1 MQGLV
6 SHLRPDDLV
15 ALTTTCQNINS
26 QMRMNEAPVKSNL
39 LTKTLCPGVGLEVR
53 SACHCSCKTRGWHS
67 YSGCGGEGYDVDS
80 RPCIACGVNTC
91 DECRIHV
98 VYQVYME
105 DPGLDN
111 RRWWAGH
118 VLTDAVP
125 IALHPPKAP
134 DGASWNLP
142 PDVMRPHHDQGR
154 FHIPLFVYA
163 LADPEPLDRILD
175 TDLGRYEI
183 IPRGRISLPF
193 DGMKVVGTFNDIAR
207 SREEL
212 VCLSCTKERDVLGSM
227 PCQCTLRKRFLD
239 RWVCIPCHL
248 DEQQRV
254 SEQINTVPIQETH
267 GWRLE
272 IYCRCGI
279 KIKPDEYKRRC
290 TWCDGHIADT
300 YEHEESHEDDDDD
313 VSEAHKNNDDEDD
326 NAGPAP
332 IDSSV
337 GTLIQVDNK
346 DGTSAVYHN
355 GTRISGERLSR
366 GMVLQW
372 AARKGAKLPCQCCT
386 DDCPGGGCSGYYHH
400 HHRHGS
406 SGEESV
412 AGNDPDDRESEGDS
426 EGEGLVGGTLVDFG
440 QDDEDSETEVSTEQ
454 DCEESGPEVEGEDD

>member
-1 MQGLV
+1 MMQALV

-15 ALTTTCQNINS
+15 TLTTTCQNINS
-26 QMRMNEAPVKSNL
+26 QIRMHEAQVKSNL

-67 YSGCGGEGYDVDS
+67 NSGCGGDGHDVDS
-80 RPCIACGVNTC
+80 NPCIACGINTC

-118 VLTDAVP
+118 VLTEPVP
-125 IALHPPKAP
+125 IALHPPKTP
-134 DGASWNLP
+134 DGASWDLP
-142 PDVMRPHHDQGR
+142 PDLMRSHHDQGR
-154 FHIPLFVYA
+154 FHIPLFVCA

-175 TDLGRYEI
+175 TNLGRCEI
-183 IPRGRISLPF
+183 KPRGRTDLPF
-193 DGMKVVGTFNDIAR
+193 DGVKVVSTFNDIAR

-212 VCLSCTKERDVLGSM
+212 VCLSCTKDRDLEGPM

-254 SEQINTVPIQETH
+254 SEQINTVPRQETH

-279 KIKPDEYKRRC
+279 KIEPDKYTRRC
-290 TWCDGHIADT
+290 TWCDGHIADAG
-300 YEHEESHEDDDDD
+300 EHDDGHDNEDNDL
-313 VSEAHKNNDDEDD
+313 SEMYNNNDDEDD

-346 DGTSAVYHN
+346 DGTSGVYHD
-355 GTRISGERLSR
+355 GMRISGERLSR

-372 AARKGAKLPCQCCT
+372 AVRKGAKLPCQCCT
-386 DDCPGGGCSGYYHH
+386 VDCPGGRCSGHHDHH
-400 HHRHGS
+400 HHYDS
-406 SGEESV
+406 SGAESE
-412 AGNDPDDRESEGDS
+412 AGSDPDDRDSEGDS
-426 EGEGLVGGTLVDFG
+426 EGEGLAGGTLADLDE
-440 QDDEDSETEVSTEQ
+440 DDENSESELS
-454 DCEESGPEVEGEDD
+454 